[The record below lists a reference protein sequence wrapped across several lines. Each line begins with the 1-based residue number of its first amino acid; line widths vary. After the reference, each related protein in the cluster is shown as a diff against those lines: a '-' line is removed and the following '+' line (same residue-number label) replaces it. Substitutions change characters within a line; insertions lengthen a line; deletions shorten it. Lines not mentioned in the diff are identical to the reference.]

1 MLSVYTPAFASSFSR
16 SPFGFGSFF
25 DQDDDDFFGPLLL
38 QPRVNNMSNKRP
50 RPHQLQRRDPDPG
63 NALSLFNS
71 FLNNTDNRI
80 SDINNMQLDV
90 IEKEDSYQVKA
101 DLPGMKKE
109 DIKVSLDDKTNVLT
123 LSATK
128 SDEVNHDTDTY
139 KRRERRFGSVS
150 RSVRLPENSNLEG
163 IDCEYQ
169 DGVLSLQVPKLAPI
183 EEDTRHEEKHIKSI
197 RIK

>member
-1 MLSVYTPAFASSFSR
+1 
-16 SPFGFGSFF
+16 
-25 DQDDDDFFGPLLL
+25 
-38 QPRVNNMSNKRP
+38 
-50 RPHQLQRRDPDPG
+50 
-63 NALSLFNS
+63 
-71 FLNNTDNRI
+71 
-80 SDINNMQLDV
+80 MQLDV

-123 LSATK
+123 LLATK

-139 KRRERRFGSVS
+139 KRRERHFGSVS

-169 DGVLSLQVPKLAPI
+169 DGVLSLQIPKLAPI
-183 EEDTRHEEKHIKSI
+183 EEDTRHDR
-197 RIK
+197 RISSPLRSNKFQQRLCINHTSTRFLLLSCT

>member
-1 MLSVYTPAFASSFSR
+1 M
-16 SPFGFGSFF
+16 G
-25 DQDDDDFFGPLLL
+25 
-38 QPRVNNMSNKRP
+38 
-50 RPHQLQRRDPDPG
+50 
-63 NALSLFNS
+63 
-71 FLNNTDNRI
+71 
-80 SDINNMQLDV
+80 DV

-109 DIKVSLDDKTNVLT
+109 DIKVSLDDKTNVLA

-139 KRRERRFGSVS
+139 KRRERHFGSVS

-169 DGVLSLQVPKLAPI
+169 DGVLSLQIPKLAPI
-183 EEDTRHEEKHIKSI
+183 EEDTRHEEQISFSRGCASI
-197 RIK
+197 TPVDAFCFYHVRSNHAVASGLGLHNVCRAVRCTVVVKL

>member
-1 MLSVYTPAFASSFSR
+1 M
-16 SPFGFGSFF
+16 GFGSFF

-50 RPHQLQRRDPDPG
+50 RAHQLQRRDPDPG
-63 NALSLFNS
+63 NALSLFDA
-71 FLNNTDNRI
+71 FLSNTDNRI

-90 IEKEDSYQVKA
+90 
-101 DLPGMKKE
+101 MKKE

-139 KRRERRFGSVS
+139 KRRERHFGSVS

-169 DGVLSLQVPKLAPI
+169 DGVLSLQIPKLAPI
-183 EEDTRHEEKHIKSI
+183 EEDTRHEETHIKSI
-197 RIK
+197 KIK

>member
-16 SPFGFGSFF
+16 SPFGSFF

-50 RPHQLQRRDPDPG
+50 RAHQLQRRDPDPG
-63 NALSLFNS
+63 NALSLFDA
-71 FLNNTDNRI
+71 FLSNTDNRI
-80 SDINNMQLDV
+80 GDINNMQLDV

-139 KRRERRFGSVS
+139 KRRERHFGSVS

-169 DGVLSLQVPKLAPI
+169 DGVLSLQIPKLAPI
-183 EEDTRHEEKHIKSI
+183 EEDTRHEETHIKSI
-197 RIK
+197 KIK